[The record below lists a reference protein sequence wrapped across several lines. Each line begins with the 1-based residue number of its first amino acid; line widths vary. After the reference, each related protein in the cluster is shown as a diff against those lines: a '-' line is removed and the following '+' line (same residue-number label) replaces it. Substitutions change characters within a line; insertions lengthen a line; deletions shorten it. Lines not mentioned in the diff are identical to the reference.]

1 MRFKN
6 YAKNFCNLTL
16 AAILS
21 LNMSYAQSVEIQQSK
36 VQLLKAHILEN
47 NQQSGE
53 TADGVIAS
61 VNKFRVSDY
70 LFDLSVTN
78 DSLNINY
85 VNNFVAYLTE
95 EKGSLIDNGLDGV
108 LDDGSSR
115 VIEKEFFPKDKIIS
129 EETTNFNEENKIL
142 FQQKYDNLVDT
153 LLSVFEKRKN
163 VDAINANVNSSIHEK
178 ANKVARYVRFLGE
191 DNGWSCDFSF
201 EKGGMEYLIKGFFDH
216 DLPSITIY
224 KFPIFRSIE
233 KESVSAT
240 DRYIDGL
247 SDAGEDFVKNSK
259 YSYDRTKNFNEFRNE
274 GLEHKE
280 FFQTEYERLLDIVLN
295 RFAALKINEVTI
307 HKFKK

>member
-1 MRFKN
+1 MRFKD

-21 LNMSYAQSVEIQQSK
+21 LNMSYAQSVETQQSK

-47 NQQSGE
+47 NQQSEE
-53 TADGVIAS
+53 TSEGVIAS

-95 EKGSLIDNGLDGV
+95 EKGSLIDDGLDGV
-108 LDDGSSR
+108 LDDGFSR
-115 VIEKEFFPKDKIIS
+115 VIEQGGFPKEIVND
-129 EETTNFNEENKIL
+129 ETSQFNEENKVL

-153 LLSVFEKRKN
+153 LLSVFEKRKT
-163 VDAINANVNSSIHEK
+163 VDKINANVNSLIHEK

-201 EKGGMEYLIKGFFDH
+201 EKGGNEYLIRGFFDR
-216 DLPSITIY
+216 DIPSITILEL
-224 KFPIFRSIE
+224 PTNNIR
-233 KESVSAT
+233 KESVSAN
-240 DRYIDGL
+240 DKYLDGL
-247 SDAGEDFVKNSK
+247 SDAGRHYVKNSEH
-259 YSYDRTKNFNEFRNE
+259 SYTRTKNFNEFRNE
-274 GLEHKE
+274 GLEHKK